1 MTPTPKPSL
10 AARIAQGLAAL
21 SFFSVW
27 LGGLLGAAV
36 VATVGPALA
45 MGMQMYLSFNTE
57 PVMPTLAFPWPLAG
71 LFGVLPLPLAA
82 RRSWKLAGLLAAPLW
97 GLCLWQMR
105 RLYDSAGAPL

>member
-1 MTPTPKPSL
+1 MPPPPKPSL
-10 AARIAQGLAAL
+10 ATRIAQGLAAL

-45 MGMQMYLSFNTE
+45 MGLQMYLSFNTE
-57 PVMPTLAFPWPLAG
+57 PVMPAVAFPWTFAG
-71 LFGVLPLPLAA
+71 LWAVLPLPLAA
-82 RRSWKLAGLLAAPLW
+82 RRRWKLAALLAAPLW